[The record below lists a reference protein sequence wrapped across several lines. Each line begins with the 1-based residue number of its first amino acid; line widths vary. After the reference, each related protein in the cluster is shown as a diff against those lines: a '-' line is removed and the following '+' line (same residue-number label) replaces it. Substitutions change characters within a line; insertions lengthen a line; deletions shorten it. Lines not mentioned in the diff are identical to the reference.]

1 VVDNLVEFLE
11 AATHSLLHSRR
22 AYPQDIF
29 ERRRKYGVPV
39 WMSRHPE
46 LNAYISEV

>member
-1 VVDNLVEFLE
+1 VVDIVVEFLE
-11 AATHSLLHSRR
+11 AAIHTLLQSRR

-46 LNAYISEV
+46 LNTYIYQV